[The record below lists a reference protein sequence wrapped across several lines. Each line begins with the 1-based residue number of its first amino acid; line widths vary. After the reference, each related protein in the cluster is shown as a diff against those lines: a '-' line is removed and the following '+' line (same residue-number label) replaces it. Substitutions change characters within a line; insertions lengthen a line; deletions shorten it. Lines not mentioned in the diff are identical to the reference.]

1 MSRLICMDIRPGRL
15 IAIQGVRHSVQY
27 VQPGGAVLILKPETG
42 GATVEMSRSE
52 LATLLVIE
60 EAEMLDELEDPEAD
74 NVRKVTNLSF
84 LPLHRIIDWHGK
96 VFLLRQMMPHLGS
109 SSRTKVFCAAFDR
122 AKSLLEEWHRAIGLV
137 DAKTWACR
145 TIYYDLRRWRSF
157 RYALATVQR
166 KGVEYCPWK
175 ERPPLY
181 VEAERLFHELVRE
194 KPGWTTAAYQVELDK
209 RLKRQ
214 LAMDRELGHGG

>member
-1 MSRLICMDIRPGRL
+1 MSRLICMDITPGRL

-52 LATLLVIE
+52 LAALLVIE

-84 LPLHRIIDWHGK
+84 QSVNRIIDWHGK
-96 VFLLRQMMPHLGS
+96 VFLLRQMMPHAGS
-109 SSRTKVFCAAFDR
+109 SPRTAVFRAAFER
-122 AKSLLEEWHRAIGLV
+122 AKAELESWHRAIGLAG
-137 DAKTWACR
+137 AKTWSCR
-145 TIYYDLRRWRSF
+145 TTYYDLRRWRSF

-166 KGVEYCPWK
+166 KGFEYRPWSQ
-175 ERPPLY
+175 RPTLY
-181 VEAERLFHELVRE
+181 VRAEEVLLELIKANPTLSLASLRDKVN
-194 KPGWTTAAYQVELDK
+194 K
-209 RLKRQ
+209 RLA
-214 LAMDRELGHGG
+214 LESLENPGIGREH

>member
-15 IAIQGVRHSVQY
+15 IAIQGVKHSVQY

-84 LPLHRIIDWHGK
+84 QSVNRIIDWHGK
-96 VFLLRQMMPHLGS
+96 VFLLRQMMPHAGS
-109 SSRTKVFCAAFDR
+109 SPRTAVFRAAFER
-122 AKSLLEEWHRAIGLV
+122 AKAELESWHRAIGLAG
-137 DAKTWACR
+137 AKTWSCR
-145 TIYYDLRRWRSF
+145 TTYYDLRRWRSF

-166 KGVEYCPWK
+166 KGVEYCPWTQ
-175 ERPPLY
+175 RPALY
-181 VEAERLFHELVRE
+181 VRAEEVFQELIKANPTLSLASLRE
-194 KPGWTTAAYQVELDK
+194 MLNK
-209 RLKRQ
+209 RLVLESSEDQ
-214 LAMDRELGHGG
+214 GLACEN

>member
-15 IAIQGVRHSVQY
+15 IAIQGARHSVQY

-52 LATLLVIE
+52 LAALLVIE

-96 VFLLRQMMPHLGS
+96 VFLLRQMMPHARS
-109 SSRTKVFCAAFDR
+109 SPRSAVFPAAFEQ
-122 AKSLLEEWHRAIGLV
+122 AKATLESWHQAIGLA
-137 DAKTWACR
+137 DAKTWACW
-145 TIYYDLRRWRSF
+145 TIYNDLRCWRSL
-157 RYALATVQR
+157 RYSLAAVQR
-166 KGVEYCPWK
+166 KGVEYRPWK

-181 VEAERLFHELVRE
+181 VEAERLFRELVRE
-194 KPGWTTAAYQVELDK
+194 NPGWTTAAYHVELDK
-209 RLKRQ
+209 RMKRQ
-214 LAMDRELGHGG
+214 LAMDRELSNGG

>member
-15 IAIQGVRHSVQY
+15 IAIQSVRHSVQY
-27 VQPGGAVLILKPETG
+27 VQPGGAVLILKPDTG

-84 LPLHRIIDWHGK
+84 LPIHRVIDWHGK
-96 VFLLRQMMPHLGS
+96 VFLLRQMMPHARS
-109 SSRTKVFCAAFDR
+109 SSRSAVFRAAFEQ
-122 AKSLLEEWHRAIGLV
+122 AKATLESWHQAIGLA
-137 DAKTWACR
+137 DAKTWACW
-145 TIYYDLRRWRSF
+145 TIYNDLRRWRSL
-157 RYALATVQR
+157 RYSLAAVQR
-166 KGVEYCPWK
+166 KGIEYCPWN

-181 VEAERLFHELVRE
+181 VEAERLFRELVRE
-194 KPGWTTAAYQVELDK
+194 KPGWTTAAYQIELDK

-214 LAMDRELGHGG
+214 LAMDRELAHGS

>member
-84 LPLHRIIDWHGK
+84 QSVNRIIDWHGK
-96 VFLLRQMMPHLGS
+96 VFLLRQMMPHAGS
-109 SSRTKVFCAAFDR
+109 SPRTAVFRAAFER
-122 AKSLLEEWHRAIGLV
+122 AKAELESWHRAIGLAG
-137 DAKTWACR
+137 AKTWSCR
-145 TIYYDLRRWRSF
+145 TTYYDLRRWRSF
-157 RYALATVQR
+157 RHALATVQR
-166 KGVEYCPWK
+166 KGFEYRPWSQ
-175 ERPPLY
+175 RPTLY
-181 VEAERLFHELVRE
+181 VRAEEVLLELIKANPTLSLASLRE
-194 KPGWTTAAYQVELDK
+194 MLNK
-209 RLKRQ
+209 RLVLESSEDQ
-214 LAMDRELGHGG
+214 GLAREN